1 MSRSPV
7 RRRAS
12 FCRSRSLRFGIGALQ
27 RLSGQPA
34 SVSCGSAS
42 DVRLF
47 GATRAVIGDLISAE
61 KCTEPVFG
69 QIKQARGF
77 RQFLLRGV

>member
-12 FCRSRSLRFGIGALQ
+12 FCRSRSLRFGIGVLQ
-27 RLSGQPA
+27 CFSGQPA
-34 SVSCGSAS
+34 SVSCGSTS

-47 GATRAVIGDLISAE
+47 GAFSAE
-61 KCTEPVFG
+61 
-69 QIKQARGF
+69 IKSPITAVVAR
-77 RQFLLRGV
+77 